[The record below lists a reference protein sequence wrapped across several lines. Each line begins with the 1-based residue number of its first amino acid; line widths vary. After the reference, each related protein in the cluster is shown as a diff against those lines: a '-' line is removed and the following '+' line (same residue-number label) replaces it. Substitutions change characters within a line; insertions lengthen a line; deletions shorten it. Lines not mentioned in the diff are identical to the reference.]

1 MINKYLAAFN
11 VKKHLLF
18 TIFHGKIIFVRKG
31 GKSEALNNMVNR
43 KRTQASNLK
52 KTRNRQRITNVL
64 MTSLILGGTLIPIT
78 AVLADGIESNIEIPN
93 SETITTTSETS
104 VSSTTTSTVNAAISK
119 DSLVESN
126 QTVSTVESTQEVV
139 PNDETNISSAE
150 QGTLI
155 TTQETKQRTYHIGS
169 DGFWYADD
177 LEEHTGSNNFVDLD
191 FTFIDNETGEVLAT
205 IKEDKYYYDIESGFF
220 VDLGSIGIDT
230 TRYGISLASQTLI
243 TNVHN
248 PISVNGQ
255 PTEYYSLFVL
265 LKNQF
270 YNDGAGKMTLT
281 IPLDK
286 FSDAPTPPATI
297 DEENRPILEQTIT
310 DAKPYL
316 NKDKYQSQYV
326 DALDQAIKAGE
337 QALADNPQVQS
348 RSLFANTSNGTVFEP
363 HIGAINTALTDV
375 KAHPVVPQDS
385 TDDSTNTTDTSTS
398 DSSSTNTA
406 DTTSPS
412 STNEGTDTSKETIKP
427 VSTKQNTD
435 TSTNKKDTLPQTGE
449 SVNPWV
455 TVAGLVA
462 LASTTFAWFLKRKK
476 A

>member
-1 MINKYLAAFN
+1 M
-11 VKKHLLF
+11 
-18 TIFHGKIIFVRKG
+18 RKG

-52 KTRNRQRITNVL
+52 KTRQKQRFTSIL
-64 MTSLILGGTLIPIT
+64 MTSLLVGGTLIPIT

-104 VSSTTTSTVNAAISK
+104 ISNTTTDSTDNATISK

-126 QTVSTVESTQEVV
+126 QTDGTVESTQEVI
-139 PNDETNISSAE
+139 PNDETNISSVE
-150 QGTLI
+150 QDTSI

-191 FTFIDNETGEVLAT
+191 FTFIDKETGEVLAT

-220 VDLGSIGIDT
+220 VDLSSIGIDT
-230 TRYGISLASQTLI
+230 TRYGISLASQTHI

-265 LKNQF
+265 LKKQF

-286 FSDAPTPPATI
+286 VSDTPTPPTTI
-297 DEENRPILEQTIT
+297 DEENRPVLEQTIT

-348 RSLFANTSNGTVFEP
+348 RSLFASTSTGTVFQP
-363 HIGAINTALTDV
+363 HIEAINTALADV

-398 DSSSTNTA
+398 DSSSTNTT
-406 DTTSPS
+406 DTTSTS
-412 STNEGTDTSKETIKP
+412 STNEGTDTSKETIIP

-455 TVAGLVA
+455 TIAGLVA
-462 LASTTFAWFLKRKK
+462 LASTTFAWFFKRKK